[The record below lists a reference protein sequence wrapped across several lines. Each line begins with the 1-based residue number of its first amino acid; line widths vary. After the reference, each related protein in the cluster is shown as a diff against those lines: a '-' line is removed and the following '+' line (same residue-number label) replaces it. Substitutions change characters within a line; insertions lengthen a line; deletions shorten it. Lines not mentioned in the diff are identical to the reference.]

1 MNHALEPATS
11 RPDLAVF
18 LERLDHS
25 TRGLASAE
33 AKILTFFS
41 LWHDIRIQLIDFER
55 DKTAIIVV

>member
-25 TRGLASAE
+25 TRGLAPIG
-33 AKILTFFS
+33 AKISTFFS
-41 LWHDIRIQLIDFER
+41 FWHEIRIQLIDFER